1 MIDAGGARM
10 RERDQM
16 EDWGK
21 DNKVRIPGF
30 RIPPIRKPEPTVT
43 VHVTETHDGEPC
55 DCIEQD
61 MVLKVGQ
68 EVELTHTCH
77 DGRVDKVVAR
87 VTAINIPGPEH
98 GTVEVR

>member
-1 MIDAGGARM
+1 M
-10 RERDQM
+10 RERDAF
-16 EDWGK
+16 K
-21 DNKVRIPGF
+21 DEMATKMQRMAQLPKA
-30 RIPPIRKPEPTVT
+30 KPEPTVT

-61 MVLKVGQ
+61 MTLKVGQ

-87 VTAINIPGPEH
+87 VTSINVPGPEH
-98 GTVEVR
+98 GTAEVR